1 LHPCQDTDFDFSTGT
16 DMIPIIDQK
25 DKRLY
30 EQIYEFYKNAILNK
44 KLAHRYKLPSH
55 RTLAKELGVGIN
67 TVLKAYEQ
75 LTIEGYV
82 SNEHRKGLFV
92 TMIDNKDWQVQ
103 SGARQIVGKKETT
116 KSIKADFSTSMQL
129 VDENHF
135 PIKQWRKCS
144 NWALD
149 KVSFQYQEYEGIDP
163 LKKPLIE
170 YLLNY
175 RGVHATPERLLIG
188 SGTSVM
194 IFWLAFI
201 LRKSCSKIIVEEPCY
216 PRSRAPFLEFG
227 YDVKPVSV
235 DHEGIDLKKLGSEK
249 ADLLYLTP
257 SHQYPTGAAI
267 PVSHR
272 LRILSWAKRNKAYI
286 IEDDFDCEFR
296 YKTKLM
302 PSLQGLD
309 QSDRVIYAGTF
320 SSALMPS
327 LRVAYLVL
335 PENFSV
341 DYRSYRYL
349 TSTVPYFTRKTL
361 AWFMEEG
368 YWERHLKKMRIIYK
382 KKYDTCIEAL
392 RKLPNNRIRFNNT
405 PSGLN
410 ILLRINTRL
419 SEREIISRAL
429 DKGILLTAAGE
440 FYLNK
445 TNRPKHPEVLFEF
458 GSIPQEQIEKVVAK
472 LAAAWFRS

>member
-1 LHPCQDTDFDFSTGT
+1 
-16 DMIPIIDQK
+16 MIPTIHQK
-25 DKRLY
+25 DRLLY
-30 EQIYEFYKNAILNK
+30 EQIYEFYKNAILSK
-44 KLAHRYKLPSH
+44 RISHRHKLPSH

-82 SNEHRKGLFV
+82 TNEHRKGLFV
-92 TMIDNKDWQVQ
+92 NMIDSKDWQVQ
-103 SGARQIVGKKETT
+103 SNKKQRVQKKNTQTT
-116 KSIKADFSTSMQL
+116 IKAAFNTSMQL

-135 PIKQWRKCS
+135 PIRQWRKCS
-144 NWALD
+144 NWAMD
-149 KVSFQYQEYEGIDP
+149 KVSFQYQEYEGEDP
-163 LKKPLIE
+163 LKKPLIQ

-194 IFWLAFI
+194 LFWLAFI

-216 PRSRAPFLEFG
+216 PRSRLPFQEFG
-227 YDVKPVSV
+227 YEVKPVTV
-235 DHEGIDLKKLGSEK
+235 DHDGIDLKSLKKEK
-249 ADLLYLTP
+249 ANLLYLTP
-257 SHQYPTGAAI
+257 SHQYPTGVAI
-267 PVSHR
+267 PVSNR
-272 LRILSWAKRNKAYI
+272 LQILSWAKKNRAYI

-341 DYRSYRYL
+341 DYQSYRYL
-349 TSTVPYFTRKTL
+349 TTTVPYFTRKTL

-368 YWERHLKKMRIIYK
+368 YWERHLKKMRTIYK
-382 KKYDTCIEAL
+382 KKYDTCIDGL
-392 RKLPNNRIRFNNT
+392 KKIPGNKISYNNT

-410 ILLRINTRL
+410 ILLRINARL
-419 SEREIISRAL
+419 SEREVIKRAL
-429 DKGILLTAAGE
+429 DKGILVTAAGE
-440 FYLNK
+440 FYFNK
-445 TNRPKHPEVLFEF
+445 ENRPRQPEVLFEF
-458 GSIPQEQIEKVVAK
+458 GSIPQDKIEKVLST
-472 LAAAWFRS
+472 LADAWFSS

>member
-1 LHPCQDTDFDFSTGT
+1 MHPYKDTDFNFPTGAV
-16 DMIPIIDQK
+16 MIPSIHQK
-25 DKRLY
+25 DRLLY
-30 EQIYEFYKNAILNK
+30 EQIYEFYKESILTR
-44 KLAHRYKLPSH
+44 KLAYRYKLPSH

-92 TMIDNKDWQVQ
+92 TMIDNKEWQIQ
-103 SGARQIVGKKETT
+103 SAKKAVVT
-116 KSIKADFSTSMQL
+116 KRLIAKNPSPTYKTSMQL

-149 KVSFQYQEYEGIDP
+149 KVSFQYQEYEGVDP
-163 LKKPLIE
+163 LKQPLID

-175 RGVHATPERLLIG
+175 RGVHATPERLLVG

-201 LRKSCSKIIVEEPCY
+201 MRKSRSKIIVEEPCY
-216 PRSRAPFLEFG
+216 PRSRTPFLEFD
-227 YDVKPVSV
+227 YQVKPVTV
-235 DHEGIDLKKLGSEK
+235 GTEGIDLKALSKEK

-257 SHQYPTGAAI
+257 SHQYPTGGAI

-272 LRILSWAKRNKAYI
+272 LQILSWAKKNNAYI

-335 PENFSV
+335 PENFDV
-341 DYRSYRYL
+341 DHQAHRYL
-349 TSTVPYFTRKTL
+349 ISTVPYFTRKTL

-382 KKYDTCIEAL
+382 KKYDTCVEAL
-392 RKLPNNRIRFNNT
+392 TKLPPNRIHFNNT

-419 SEREIISRAL
+419 SEREVINRAL
-429 DKGILLTAAGE
+429 DQGILLTAAGE
-440 FYLNK
+440 FYQNK
-445 TNRPKHPEVLFEF
+445 SNRPKHPEVLFEF
-458 GSIPQEQIEKVVAK
+458 GSIPQDQIERVVAK
-472 LAAAWFRS
+472 LSAAWFRS

>member
-1 LHPCQDTDFDFSTGT
+1 MHPSPDADFHFYTGAG
-16 DMIPIIDQK
+16 MIPTIHQK
-25 DKRLY
+25 DRLLY
-30 EQIYEFYKNAILNK
+30 EQIYEFYKNVILSK
-44 KLAHRYKLPSH
+44 KLPHRYKLPSH
-55 RTLAKELGVGIN
+55 RILARELGVGIN

-75 LTIEGYV
+75 LAIEGYV

-103 SGARQIVGKKETT
+103 PVKKRQPAKKSLA
-116 KSIKADFSTSMQL
+116 KYVKADYKTSMQL

-135 PIKQWRKCS
+135 PIKEWRKCS

-149 KVSFQYQEYEGIDP
+149 KVSFQYQEYEGVDP

-170 YLLNY
+170 YLFNY

-201 LRKSCSKIIVEEPCY
+201 LRKSCSRIIVEEPCY
-216 PRSRAPFLEFG
+216 PRSRTPFLEFG
-227 YDVKPVSV
+227 YDVKPVTV
-235 DHEGIDLKKLGSEK
+235 GGDGIDLKVLKKEK

-272 LRILSWAKRNKAYI
+272 LQILNWAKKNNAYI

-335 PENFSV
+335 PENFDV
-341 DYRSYRYL
+341 DYHAHRYL
-349 TSTVPYFTRKTL
+349 TTTVPYFTRKTL

-368 YWERHLKKMRIIYK
+368 YWERHLKKMRLIYK
-382 KKYDTCIEAL
+382 KKYDTCVDAL
-392 RKLPNNRIRFNNT
+392 KKLPANRIHFNNT

-419 SEREIISRAL
+419 SEKEVISRAL

-445 TNRPKHPEVLFEF
+445 SNRPRQPEVLFEF
-458 GSIPQEQIEKVVAK
+458 GSLPQDQIEKVVAK
-472 LAAAWFRS
+472 LASAWFKL